1 MKLVKK
7 RKKLYLTS
15 KEASKIAWGITLV
28 LTSIYALNLIRD
40 QEDVKTLLISTLLI
54 LFLISFIMKN
64 ILRVERRKDLEKE
77 KKLKNEM
84 KKILSERKKVKF
96 SFDYFD
102 EECEDFIIEIIKEME
117 LDYYAH
123 IENGGIIIEIQDS
136 NGNIVYQ
143 KPISCKFFDENFYL
157 E

>member
-7 RKKLYLTS
+7 RKKLYLMS

-77 KKLKNEM
+77 KN
-84 KKILSERKKVKF
+84 
-96 SFDYFD
+96 
-102 EECEDFIIEIIKEME
+102 
-117 LDYYAH
+117 
-123 IENGGIIIEIQDS
+123 
-136 NGNIVYQ
+136 
-143 KPISCKFFDENFYL
+143 
-157 E
+157 